1 MSTELIE
8 LSNALAQ
15 VTERAAASAVAVHTE
30 ARGSSSGVI
39 WRAGVIVTAE
49 HALSRDEEIQLTL
62 PGGRV
67 VTAALVG
74 RDPSTDLAVLKCADA
89 GPAPVEFGDV
99 DSLKPGCLTL
109 VVGRTRASGP
119 VAALGVVSLVAPER
133 RTWTGASL
141 APYVRLD
148 VGLQPTAAGGAVV
161 SVDGKIAGVVTPRF
175 GRFGATAIPATVVN
189 RVIDTLLEKGRIP
202 QGYLGMGL
210 QPVRL
215 PDSLRESLQRKEKT
229 AIIVLEAEPG
239 SPAQKAGILIGDIL
253 LTLAGH
259 PVAHLEDVQSQLH
272 AENIGKPLAAKIV
285 RGGAVREF
293 SIVVGERSH
302 GVN

>member
-1 MSTELIE
+1 
-8 LSNALAQ
+8 
-15 VTERAAASAVAVHTE
+15 
-30 ARGSSSGVI
+30 
-39 WRAGVIVTAE
+39 
-49 HALSRDEEIQLTL
+49 
-62 PGGRV
+62 
-67 VTAALVG
+67 
-74 RDPSTDLAVLKCADA
+74 
-89 GPAPVEFGDV
+89 
-99 DSLKPGCLTL
+99 
-109 VVGRTRASGP
+109 

-141 APYVRLD
+141 APYIRLD

-161 SVDGKIAGVVTPRF
+161 SADGKIAGIATPRF
-175 GRFGATAIPATVVN
+175 ARFGATAIPATVVN

-229 AIIVLEAEPG
+229 AIIVLEVEPG

-253 LTLAGH
+253 LTLADH
-259 PVAHLEDVQSQLH
+259 PVAQLENVQSQLH
-272 AENIGKPLAAKIV
+272 AENIGRSLAAKIV

-293 SIVVGERSH
+293 SITVSERLH